1 MADASPIVRV
11 AAGLLT
17 RSDRVL
23 ICQRRGD
30 GLHPL
35 KWEFPGG
42 KIEDGED
49 EAACLRRE
57 LREELGIQATPGAV
71 LSRTT
76 HTYPNGRHVA
86 VSFMHVRAYRGQPVN
101 KVFRNVVWA
110 PRVRLLDYDF
120 LEGNENFVT
129 RLVRCAWPQI
139 FGDDQAL

>member
-1 MADASPIVRV
+1 MTDASPIVRV

-42 KIEDGED
+42 KVEDGED
-49 EAACLRRE
+49 ETTCLRRE
-57 LREELGIQATPGAV
+57 LREELGIHATPGAV

-76 HTYPNGRHVA
+76 HTYPNGRCVA

-110 PRVRLLDYDF
+110 PRARLLDYDF
-120 LEGNENFVT
+120 LEGNEDFVT
-129 RLVRCAWPQI
+129 RLVRGAWPA
-139 FGDDQAL
+139 GCCA